1 MPALELI
8 ASLRAPVDAFFEQ
21 VMVMDP
27 DAKVR
32 DARLAL
38 IESLVVTFSKI
49 ADFSE
54 IVTAG

>member
-1 MPALELI
+1 MRPQ
-8 ASLRAPVDAFFEQ
+8 VDAFFNQ

-32 DARLAL
+32 SRRLL
-38 IESLVVTFSKI
+38 MLQRIVRTFSGI

-54 IVTAG
+54 IVTQG